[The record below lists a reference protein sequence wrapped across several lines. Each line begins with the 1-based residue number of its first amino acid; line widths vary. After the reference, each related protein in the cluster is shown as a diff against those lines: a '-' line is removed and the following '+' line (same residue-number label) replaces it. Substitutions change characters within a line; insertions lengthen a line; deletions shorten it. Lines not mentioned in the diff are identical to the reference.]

1 MSRTRP
7 PIKSLGNKLPLL
19 LFTCCFKEGEAGVG
33 QTWTVL
39 PQGVASPLL
48 PWCPQRK
55 QGALPAL
62 PQPLQPVGQSR
73 QLGHDRPW
81 APRAALP
88 FSALGGLGWGG
99 GGVGKKFVFNYLT
112 GVGQTLL
119 LGFFPSS
126 FFLSF
131 FFPPLKEEK
140 KSWERGAGL
149 GWGAGSFL
157 GHQEPL
163 EETCLEGGLPC
174 PSPSQNPGVS
184 MTFLAGEPEDLR
196 MPMPR
201 SGRRMPSG

>member
-99 GGVGKKFVFNYLT
+99 GGGGKKFVFNYLT

-131 FFPPLKEEK
+131 FFFPPQRRRKRAGKGELAWDGGQGVFWGIRSHWRKPA
-140 KSWERGAGL
+140 WRGA
-149 GWGAGSFL
+149 
-157 GHQEPL
+157 
-163 EETCLEGGLPC
+163 
-174 PSPSQNPGVS
+174 SPAPPPAR
-184 MTFLAGEPEDLR
+184 TLAFQ
-196 MPMPR
+196 
-201 SGRRMPSG
+201 